1 MLPFGGVQSV
11 VWQNLN
17 AVCKKAIPAQL
28 GIAVTHPPADLE
40 VYADPLLEKVFYNLY
55 DNTMRHGEHVTEI
68 AIGYTPAP
76 DGNEVTITV
85 EDNGAGVSPDMK
97 GRIFQRGV
105 GKNTGLGL
113 FLTREILTLTNIT
126 VDETGKPGRGARFEI
141 RVPREGCRF
150 TAQT

>member
-1 MLPFGGVQSV
+1 MLPVRGVQSP

-17 AVCKKAIPAQL
+17 AVCKKAIPAQSGFL
-28 GIAVTHPPADLE
+28 MTHPPADPE
-40 VYADPLLEKVFYNLY
+40 VYADPFLEKVFYNRY
-55 DNTMRHGEHVTEI
+55 DNAMRHGEHVTEI

-76 DGNEVTITV
+76 DGNGVTITV
-85 EDNGAGVSPDMK
+85 QDNGAGVSPDMK
-97 GRIFQRGV
+97 GRIFRRGV

-113 FLTREILTLTNIT
+113 FLTLEILTLTNIT
-126 VDETGKPGRGARFEI
+126 VDETGKPGRGAGFEI

>member
-17 AVCKKAIPAQL
+17 AVCKKAIPAQS

-141 RVPREGCRF
+141 RVPKEGCRF

>member
-1 MLPFGGVQSV
+1 MLPFGGVQSP

-17 AVCKKAIPAQL
+17 AVCKKAIPAQS

-55 DNTMRHGEHVTEI
+55 DNAMRHGEHVTEI

-76 DGNEVTITV
+76 DGNEVTIPV
-85 EDNGAGVSPDMK
+85 ENNGAGVSPDMK
-97 GRIFQRGV
+97 GRIFRRGV

-113 FLTREILTLTNIT
+113 FLTLEILTLTNIT
-126 VDETGKPGRGARFEI
+126 VDETGKPGRGAGFEI